1 MYKYVK
7 IKQAILKINP
17 NLQGTVFLLWSEL
30 EWVEVPLKTCPH
42 CNSVNVLPSSK
53 LILVVDSTD
62 DNYMPK
68 RITVYGGE
76 GDNLKKLSDVT
87 IDVWVF

>member
-1 MYKYVK
+1 M
-7 IKQAILKINP
+7 
-17 NLQGTVFLLWSEL
+17 FLL
-30 EWVEVPLKTCPH
+30 
-42 CNSVNVLPSSK
+42 SSK

-87 IDVWVF
+87 IDVWVLMKCFCQ

>member
-1 MYKYVK
+1 MQVPPALYLPLSV
-7 IKQAILKINP
+7 
-17 NLQGTVFLLWSEL
+17 SE
-30 EWVEVPLKTCPH
+30 EVDVPLNTCSH
-42 CNSVNVLPSSK
+42 CYSVNVLPSSK

-87 IDVWVF
+87 IDV

>member
-1 MYKYVK
+1 MNHSFCLHIV
-7 IKQAILKINP
+7 
-17 NLQGTVFLLWSEL
+17 NL
-30 EWVEVPLKTCPH
+30 
-42 CNSVNVLPSSK
+42 SVLSLPFFLPSSK

-68 RITVYGGE
+68 RVTVYGGE

-87 IDVWVF
+87 IDE